1 MATERPQH
9 SLPTH
14 ARPPRYHRCPPLC
27 ADGARHNE
35 RSPWC
40 RPFPPDSPPTISRLC
55 SNPSRVLWPTP
66 TPPPRTRGSFG
77 LGLHPPAC
85 FAGGAEVSRFSR
97 GEFPDVHGFYRPRRA
112 HTSLAKARR
121 VMWPSPSVHRVGARN
136 SVFRGSMAGPPV
148 PLSTLHP
155 RCRHRRRMTRGQRGS
170 LLLHCGAPSS
180 PTLRRFYPGAFGQ
193 PQLRLIDRVHDCRKS
208 GCLNHLA
215 PVSALDPLP
224 AAQWPGRC
232 NPFPINNLKAQSAH
246 RPSDPRLSQFSFVRT
261 T

>member
-1 MATERPQH
+1 MMATERPQH

-193 PQLRLIDRVHDCRKS
+193 SPNSVLSVTTEITRLASHF
-208 GCLNHLA
+208 
-215 PVSALDPLP
+215 LP
-224 AAQWPGRC
+224 SPRA
-232 NPFPINNLKAQSAH
+232 NN
-246 RPSDPRLSQFSFVRT
+246 RPSLKPHHKPNKSLSPVVPT